1 MKYVNYQMLYL
12 LLVLIVF
19 ILIVVVESEDSDKVK
34 RKEDF
39 EYFKSEKQAKDMIV
53 PLFRWQRIGFPDVGS
68 HELAK
73 TLNPIEPSKLH
84 QNDLMANNS
93 VTNMARKP
101 FFV

>member
-1 MKYVNYQMLYL
+1 MKYINYQMLYL
-12 LLVLIVF
+12 LFVVIFFVS
-19 ILIVVVESEDSDKVK
+19 IVVESQDSDKMNIK
-34 RKEDF
+34 DF
-39 EYFKSEKQAKDMIV
+39 KYEKGEKQTQDMIFQ
-53 PLFRWQRIGFPDVGS
+53 LFRWQRIGFPDVGS

-93 VTNMARKP
+93 VNHMARKP